1 SKRDWSSDVCSSDLT
16 TPHITAIFDTLKY
29 PHIDSHTYGMY
40 HPSCWGTFRC
50 MSFYENAA
58 ATQVLEKARRAADPK
73 EQMKLYEEAQ
83 VMIARDVPSIYVAN
97 PLHRIAF
104 RDNVKGYRFVGLVG
118 FDVAFYDFT
127 IVR

>member
-1 SKRDWSSDVCSSDLT
+1 MPASTSKGL
-16 TPHITAIFDTLKY
+16 
-29 PHIDSHTYGMY
+29 
-40 HPSCWGTFRC
+40 HPLRGSERRPAEG
-50 MSFYENAA
+50 
-58 ATQVLEKARRAADPK
+58 ARAVGPADPK